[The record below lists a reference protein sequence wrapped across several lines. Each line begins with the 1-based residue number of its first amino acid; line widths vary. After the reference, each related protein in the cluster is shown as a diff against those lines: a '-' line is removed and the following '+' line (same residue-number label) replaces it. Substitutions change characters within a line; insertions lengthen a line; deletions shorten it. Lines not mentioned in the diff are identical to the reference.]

1 MINLATY
8 LQDNFPFSPKSIE
21 IVKECFEPKKLKKG
35 EYFLKEKEYCKKI
48 AYVEKGAFIYFE
60 YIDGEEKVCDFAL
73 EGDWI
78 THYRGLTQGLPST
91 VNIRALEAA
100 EIQWIEIENMAV
112 CEQEAPE
119 LRTLRLQLVEQYFM
133 QAMDRASSLAN
144 FNAEKRYE
152 KMLMER
158 PELFNRVPQ
167 YHIASYLGLKPQSLS
182 RIRAKKIR

>member
-1 MINLATY
+1 MYELDHY
-8 LQDNFPFSPKSIE
+8 LEKNFPFNSTSITV
-21 IVKECFEPKKLKKG
+21 VKECFSSKDLKKG
-35 EYFLKEKEYCKKI
+35 DYFLREGEYCKKI
-48 AYVEKGAFIYFE
+48 AYVEQGAFVYFE
-60 YIDGEEKVCDFAL
+60 YIDVEEKVCDFAF

-78 THYRGLTQGLPST
+78 THYKGLTQGLPST
-91 VNIRALEAA
+91 VNIRALEPAK
-100 EIQWIEIENMAV
+100 IQWIEIENMTA

-152 KMLMER
+152 KMLAER

-182 RIRAKKIR
+182 RIRAKKIK